1 MCLGLGGLPS
11 QWDPCVPGHYLH
23 LQSRGQSYSKL
34 KMLGTTKGRNGPLF
48 QDLLGVGQ
56 EKRGRHGARRAR
68 FSGAVEGAVQN
79 PAEAS
84 LAWGDSR
91 DGLGLR
97 VPPTPAWTPGGSVPP
112 RALGGGGR
120 ARVSSPG

>member
-1 MCLGLGGLPS
+1 
-11 QWDPCVPGHYLH
+11 
-23 LQSRGQSYSKL
+23 
-34 KMLGTTKGRNGPLF
+34 MLGTTKGQNGPLF

-91 DGLGLR
+91 DGLGLW
-97 VPPTPAWTPGGSVPP
+97 VPLPGP
-112 RALGGGGR
+112 RGAASRGR
-120 ARVSSPG
+120 ASSGLQAQVKDYRL